1 MANGKSG
8 NGMYKIDSGKA
19 LPSFGSKPG
28 AGKGSTGQRSANDIF
43 KVAPGAAVPPKPSKS
58 IDPKAPGSAN
68 KVYTAK
74 PAITGPLPRNK

>member
-28 AGKGSTGQRSANDIF
+28 GGKGNTGQRSANDIY
-43 KVAPGAAVPPKPSKS
+43 KVSPGAAVPPRPTKQP
-58 IDPKAPGSAN
+58 DPKAPGSAN
-68 KVYTAK
+68 RVFTSK
-74 PAITGPLPRNK
+74 PGITGPKPGK